1 MKGNRMFI
9 LMLLALL
16 WVVPQQMRAQLQKD
30 SVAFVPHWYAQP
42 MVGFGIHIGEND
54 LGNRISPAVQL
65 SLGRQFSPAW
75 GVRLSAVGWDA
86 RNALAWPDGGYY
98 SWNYIQGTADVTLSL
113 PGLFSGFNW
122 DRCWDVYALLGG
134 GVAVGWN
141 NDDVKG
147 LDAHYLGFDKQWDGT
162 RAFLAARGGLGVSY
176 RVHDYISLLLE
187 GNISMLPDH
196 FNSKVGKHRCSRDW
210 QMNIMAGVQIAL
222 GKPIKKIARPVPP
235 PPPPVIEPEP
245 VKVPEPEPVAMAD
258 TEPMPVPEP
267 MVVDVYYA
275 INSVTI
281 TEPQRV
287 KLDSLVTY
295 LKLNPETKVVI
306 TGYADR
312 QTGTAAYNLQIS
324 RRRADAVYRYLKQKG
339 LGDDRMQVSA
349 MGDKEQPRPTML
361 ENRVVI
367 CVVEEKGSK

>member
-1 MKGNRMFI
+1 
-9 LMLLALL
+9 
-16 WVVPQQMRAQLQKD
+16 
-30 SVAFVPHWYAQP
+30 
-42 MVGFGIHIGEND
+42 
-54 LGNRISPAVQL
+54 
-65 SLGRQFSPAW
+65 
-75 GVRLSAVGWDA
+75 
-86 RNALAWPDGGYY
+86 
-98 SWNYIQGTADVTLSL
+98 
-113 PGLFSGFNW
+113 
-122 DRCWDVYALLGG
+122 
-134 GVAVGWN
+134 
-141 NDDVKG
+141 
-147 LDAHYLGFDKQWDGT
+147 
-162 RAFLAARGGLGVSY
+162 
-176 RVHDYISLLLE
+176 
-187 GNISMLPDH
+187 
-196 FNSKVGKHRCSRDW
+196 
-210 QMNIMAGVQIAL
+210 
-222 GKPIKKIARPVPP
+222 
-235 PPPPVIEPEP
+235 
-245 VKVPEPEPVAMAD
+245 
-258 TEPMPVPEP
+258 
-267 MVVDVYYA
+267 VDVYYA